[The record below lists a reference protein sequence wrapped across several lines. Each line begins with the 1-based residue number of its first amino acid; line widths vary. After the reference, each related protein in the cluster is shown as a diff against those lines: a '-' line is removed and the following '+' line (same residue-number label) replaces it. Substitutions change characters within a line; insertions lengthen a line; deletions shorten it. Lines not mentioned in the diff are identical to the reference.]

1 MPDCVVYG
9 GLGGNICGGHAM
21 ARHSSARGMAP
32 SFDGFEGGVGD
43 AERDGLAHG
52 ASGGMKRAAVLC
64 ALLRWR
70 LRLSDDDDDDDDARD
85 RIDVLLESRAST
97 LSSHASEVSFPGGKF
112 DPSSGDATDL
122 DTAMRESE
130 EEVGLRRED
139 VRVFGDMDVVLSRH
153 MISVRPIVGEI
164 MNRDFRPVINEDEV
178 AEVFTAPLEM
188 FLEDNGRHRFD
199 DWAWPNAERAIRV
212 HYFDYKGRVIWG
224 LTAAILIRVASRVY
238 GREPAFQEKTDDGV
252 SVWDVYGENGAAR
265 VRRALRSSM

>member
-1 MPDCVVYG
+1 MYVEATVARVV
-9 GLGGNICGGHAM
+9 I
-21 ARHSSARGMAP
+21 RRRMAP
-32 SFDGFEGGVGD
+32 SLDGFDAGVGD
-43 AERDGLAHG
+43 AERDRLAHV
-52 ASGGMKRAAVLC
+52 ASGGTKRAAVFVP
-64 ALLRWR
+64 LLRWR
-70 LRLSDDDDDDDDARD
+70 LRLSDGDDDDDDDDGDDARGRD

-130 EEVGLRRED
+130 EEVGLRSAD
-139 VRVFGDMDVVLSRH
+139 VSVFGDMDVVLSRH

-164 MNRDFRPVINEDEV
+164 MNRDFKPVINEDEV

-188 FLEDNGRHRFD
+188 FLEDDGRHRFD

>member
-1 MPDCVVYG
+1 MWRPRWRASAFVG
-9 GLGGNICGGHAM
+9 
-21 ARHSSARGMAP
+21 ARMAP
-32 SFDGFEGGVGD
+32 SHVDGFDAGVGD
-43 AERDGLAHG
+43 AERDRLAHV
-52 ASGGMKRAAVLC
+52 ASGGAKRAAVFVP
-64 ALLRWR
+64 LLRWR
-70 LRLSDDDDDDDDARD
+70 LRLSDGDDDDDDDDDDARGRD

-130 EEVGLRRED
+130 EEVGLRSAD
-139 VRVFGDMDVVLSRH
+139 VSVFGDMDVVLSRH

-164 MNRDFRPVINEDEV
+164 MNRDFKPVINEDEV

-188 FLEDNGRHRFD
+188 FLEDDGRHRFD